1 MSDSNSKDWWAP
13 IRNGLVTDPHG
24 KHIKAMGPALPL
36 YLYLHIFADREKGR
50 LFRKYQTI
58 SEHMGIPNSTIK
70 KWMKRLK
77 SRGYVELTSLGNGLS
92 IQITKFRPIRSTK
105 SGREKYQIEEGEVP
119 DSTRGIKVGTS
130 SSDSKQKTNDVSSPN
145 NGTSKESIKESNK
158 ESQLF
163 SPSADEALAIKM
175 YQMLLK
181 INPKH
186 KKPNFPKWEKDIEL
200 MQTQDGRTLAEISG
214 LFAYAN
220 SHPFWKSNILCP
232 EKLRKNFDR
241 LSIEKSSIGNGGGYR
256 SQADHNSSSTGR
268 AVV

>member
-58 SEHMGIPNSTIK
+58 SEHMGIPISTIK

-105 SGREKYQIEEGEVP
+105 SGQEQYQIEQGEVP
-119 DSTRGIKVGTS
+119 DSTRGIKVGTPSNPSEQNGNYACS
-130 SSDSKQKTNDVSSPN
+130 SN
-145 NGTSKESIKESNK
+145 NGISKESIKESIK
-158 ESQLF
+158 ER
-163 SPSADEALAIKM
+163 EALS
-175 YQMLLK
+175 QG
-181 INPKH
+181 NSS
-186 KKPNFPKWEKDIEL
+186 KKPPANPEWSV
-200 MQTQDGRTLAEISG
+200 GAISK
-214 LFAYAN
+214 A
-220 SHPFWKSNILCP
+220 
-232 EKLRKNFDR
+232 
-241 LSIEKSSIGNGGGYR
+241 
-256 SQADHNSSSTGR
+256 
-268 AVV
+268 